1 MRTCALRVR
10 VRSLCASGRVS
21 KRAHAMTRCDVLRR
35 AQVRRA
41 RALRPARFAGS
52 VHTQARNHGERAP
65 GCAGRRACVLAPLA
79 PWQPSLL
86 SCSPSR
92 AAPSGAHMACATS
105 VEQPLTWR
113 QRGASEGSTGTCM
126 EECVR
131 ATHRL
136 RVKVKVECAGTAG
149 QRQRRLAVGDTQK
162 LHGARRQPGA
172 GRATS
177 IAKPQD
183 VL

>member
-41 RALRPARFAGS
+41 RALRTARFAGS

-79 PWQPSLL
+79 
-86 SCSPSR
+86 
-92 AAPSGAHMACATS
+92 
-105 VEQPLTWR
+105 
-113 QRGASEGSTGTCM
+113 RGAVAAVVAVMLPLAGRTFRRSYGLRYQC
-126 EECVR
+126 R
-131 ATHRL
+131 ATTYM
-136 RVKVKVECAGTAG
+136 EA
-149 QRQRRLAVGDTQK
+149 
-162 LHGARRQPGA
+162 ARRE
-172 GRATS
+172 
-177 IAKPQD
+177 
-183 VL
+183 